1 MARRKIDLLCILALF
16 AIGQLATGLLF
27 SLPFGPV
34 DSPDTG
40 FYLSAAENLPGS
52 LEGSYF
58 GYVGFILLLKIGLA
72 LGSGS
77 VFVVALNSIG
87 VIAASWALLSLGR
100 RCGGEIA
107 GWLAASFY
115 LLHPMINQ
123 WTRYVLTETLFYSG
137 VALTAYLLV
146 SSIDSNRWSWAPLW
160 LVAGFT
166 ATLRPN
172 GIVLLGAVVTVLALS
187 RQPRLTR
194 HVLIVLAAWIAVLAL
209 AVSSPALTASRGDFS
224 SEAWSGTVVHGVPET
239 SIAMPEPTGQDSSN
253 AALIGYALNH
263 PVDVLRLGATR
274 VWWEMKQVRPWYS
287 NELNFF
293 LIVSMTALHSLALI
307 GAWSMRR
314 SQLNLIVIS
323 ISVPFGMVIA
333 ATWAIWEGR
342 FGWWFLVL
350 WTVWAGIGANRLIGP
365 LVKRLPVTH
374 TLRQLDARHETKI
387 HSAEHHSDG

>member
-1 MARRKIDLLCILALF
+1 MARRQVDLLCILALF
-16 AIGQLATGLLF
+16 AIGQLVTGLLF
-27 SLPFGPV
+27 SLPFGPIE
-34 DSPDTG
+34 SPDTG
-40 FYLSAAENLPGS
+40 SYLSAAENLRS
-52 LEGSYF
+52 LSGSYF
-58 GYVGFILLLKIGLA
+58 GYIGFIVLLKVGLT
-72 LGSGS
+72 LGSGI
-77 VFVVALNSIG
+77 VFAIAINSIG
-87 VIAASWALLSLGR
+87 VIVASWALLSLGR
-100 RCGGEIA
+100 RYSGEIA

-115 LLHPMINQ
+115 LLHPLINQ
-123 WTRYVLTETLFYSG
+123 WTRYVLTETLFYAG
-137 VALTAYLLV
+137 VALTAYFLMR
-146 SSIDSNRWSWAPLW
+146 SIDSNRWSWAPLW

-187 RQPRLTR
+187 RQPRLIR
-194 HVLIVLAAWIAVLAL
+194 HALIVLATWMTVLVLAV
-209 AVSSPALTASRGDFS
+209 VSPTLTATHGNFGP
-224 SEAWSGTVVHGVPET
+224 EVWSGTVVHGAPET
-239 SIAMPEPTGQDSSN
+239 SIAMPEPTGLDSSN

-293 LIVSMTALHSLALI
+293 LTVSMTALHSLALV

-333 ATWAIWEGR
+333 STWAIWEGR

-365 LVKRLPVTH
+365 LIKRLPATH
-374 TLRQLDARHETKI
+374 PLRRLDARHETKI
-387 HSAEHHSDG
+387 RPTGHRPDG

>member
-1 MARRKIDLLCILALF
+1 MARRQVDLLCILALF

-27 SLPFGPV
+27 SLPFGPIE
-34 DSPDTG
+34 SPDTG
-40 FYLSAAENLPGS
+40 SYLSVAENLRS
-52 LEGSYF
+52 LSGSYF
-58 GYVGFILLLKIGLA
+58 GYIGFIVLLKVGLM
-72 LGSGS
+72 LGSGII
-77 VFVVALNSIG
+77 FAIAINSIG
-87 VIAASWALLSLGR
+87 VIVASWALLSLGR
-100 RCGGEIA
+100 RYSGEIA

-115 LLHPMINQ
+115 LLHPLINQ
-123 WTRYVLTETLFYSG
+123 WTRYVLTETLFYAG
-137 VALTAYLLV
+137 VALTAYFLMR
-146 SSIDSNRWSWAPLW
+146 SIDSNRWSWAPLW

-187 RQPRLTR
+187 RQPRLIR
-194 HVLIVLAAWIAVLAL
+194 HALIVLATWMTVLVLAV
-209 AVSSPALTASRGDFS
+209 VSPTLTATHGNFGP
-224 SEAWSGTVVHGVPET
+224 EVWSGTVVHGAPET
-239 SIAMPEPTGQDSSN
+239 SIAMPEPTGLDSSN

-293 LIVSMTALHSLALI
+293 LTVSMTALHSLALI

-323 ISVPFGMVIA
+323 ISVPFSMVIA
-333 ATWAIWEGR
+333 STWAIWEGR

-365 LVKRLPVTH
+365 LIKRLPATH
-374 TLRQLDARHETKI
+374 PLRRLDARHETKI
-387 HSAEHHSDG
+387 LPTGHCPDG

>member
-1 MARRKIDLLCILALF
+1 MARRQIDLLCILALF

-34 DSPDTG
+34 KSPDTG
-40 FYLSAAENLPGS
+40 SYLSAAENISS
-52 LEGSYF
+52 LRGSYF
-58 GYVGFILLLKIGLA
+58 GYVGFIVLLKVGLT
-72 LGSGS
+72 LGSGI
-77 VFVVALNSIG
+77 VFAIAMNSIG

-100 RCGGEIA
+100 RYSGEIA

-115 LLHPMINQ
+115 LLHPLVNQ
-123 WTRYVLTETLFYSG
+123 WTRYVLTETLFYAG
-137 VALTAYLLV
+137 VALTAYFLV
-146 SSIDSNRWSWAPLW
+146 RSIDSNRWSWAPLW

-187 RQPRLTR
+187 HQPRLIR
-194 HVLIVLAAWIAVLAL
+194 HALIVLATWMTVLAL
-209 AVSSPALTASRGDFS
+209 AVISPSLTAAHGNFGP
-224 SEAWSGTVVHGVPET
+224 EAWSGTVVHGVPET
-239 SIAMPEPTGQDSSN
+239 SIAMPEPTGLDSSN

-293 LIVSMTALHSLALI
+293 LTVSMTALYSLALV

-323 ISVPFGMVIA
+323 ISVPFGVVIA
-333 ATWAIWEGR
+333 STWAIWEGR

-365 LVKRLPVTH
+365 LIKRLPVTH
-374 TLRQLDARHETKI
+374 PLRRLDARHETKI
-387 HSAEHHSDG
+387 RPTGHRSDG